1 PPNTCCLF
9 SSLIPLPPTSTL
21 FPYTTLFRSVI
32 SKYEVIPM
40 KKMRLI
46 GTIIGVAG
54 AIGAVAAI
62 VYKKFKEKQ
71 AMVNTPQEKT
81 LLLGN
86 TSSKAKSEL
95 MKAELSEKDQV
106 ETNNTEIPH
115 VSLDDDKPRIFEDK

>member
-1 PPNTCCLF
+1 
-9 SSLIPLPPTSTL
+9 
-21 FPYTTLFRSVI
+21 
-32 SKYEVIPM
+32 M

-86 TSSKAKSEL
+86 TSSKAKS
-95 MKAELSEKDQV
+95 
-106 ETNNTEIPH
+106 NTEIPH

>member
-1 PPNTCCLF
+1 
-9 SSLIPLPPTSTL
+9 
-21 FPYTTLFRSVI
+21 
-32 SKYEVIPM
+32 M

-81 LLLGN
+81 LLLLRRIKLRQI
-86 TSSKAKSEL
+86 TPKFRMFHL
-95 MKAELSEKDQV
+95 MTISLEYLKINKMKKLNLHEFCRLSFLND
-106 ETNNTEIPH
+106 
-115 VSLDDDKPRIFEDK
+115 LFE

>member
-1 PPNTCCLF
+1 
-9 SSLIPLPPTSTL
+9 
-21 FPYTTLFRSVI
+21 
-32 SKYEVIPM
+32 M

-86 TSSKAKSEL
+86 TSSKAKS
-95 MKAELSEKDQV
+95 KVFSCGVFTIACF
-106 ETNNTEIPH
+106 
-115 VSLDDDKPRIFEDK
+115 SLNFL

>member
-1 PPNTCCLF
+1 
-9 SSLIPLPPTSTL
+9 
-21 FPYTTLFRSVI
+21 
-32 SKYEVIPM
+32 M

-106 ETNNTEIPH
+106 ETNNTEITH

>member
-1 PPNTCCLF
+1 
-9 SSLIPLPPTSTL
+9 
-21 FPYTTLFRSVI
+21 
-32 SKYEVIPM
+32 M

-86 TSSKAKSEL
+86 TSCLLYTSDAADEL
-95 MKAELSEKDQV
+95 RRVD
-106 ETNNTEIPH
+106 
-115 VSLDDDKPRIFEDK
+115 